1 MIINKYNKKDILL
14 RNIDNMIMKYDL
26 LNYINKY
33 SIIDKNNLDK

>member
-1 MIINKYNKKDILL
+1 MIINKYNNKDILL